1 MEVGHKTLAQLVG
14 ELRQIPFFE
23 ELKPEL
29 LLQRVPLLEDLP
41 EKLAGRVV
49 QEAEILSFSPGQV
62 ICKQGDYEDVFYL
75 ILSGEVEVSTFSQ
88 THAHIALGTLG
99 KGDFFGEMG
108 PLSGQPRT
116 ATVKARERAI
126 VLAFPKQIFQLLH
139 KGETKLK
146 RAIDQKYIER
156 SLRTHLRQVS
166 IFTGLS
172 DQDLDDLVSRIKL
185 KSFKK
190 GEVIIRQG
198 DEGDSLYLVRSGFVK
213 VSLGELPREKILT
226 YLRDGS
232 YFGEAA
238 LIRGEKRN
246 ANVAAM
252 TPVEAVQIFKA
263 DVEHI
268 LAKNPQILEEF
279 EREVSARAKET
290 QEVLHDASKARAI
303 SFVVRKG
310 LAQAREV
317 LVIDQGRCLECDLC
331 VESCRAVHG
340 HSRLIRRGSRL
351 GRILVPTSCFHC
363 ENPECLLCP
372 FGGIVRD
379 KHGEIHHTEA
389 CNGCG
394 GCARRCPYG
403 NILIVQETDAAGQE
417 KQRVV
422 KCDMCVDFPQVAC
435 VYNCPVAAAHLLRP
449 EEIIAQFHEES
460 AAANEP

>member
-1 MEVGHKTLAQLVG
+1 MEIGHKTLAQLVE
-14 ELRQIPFFE
+14 ELQQIPFFE
-23 ELKPEL
+23 EIKPEQ

-41 EKLAGRVV
+41 EKLAKRVAE
-49 QEAEILSFSPGQV
+49 EAEILSFSAGQV

-88 THAHIALGTLG
+88 TKARIMLGTLC
-99 KGDFFGEMG
+99 KDDFFGEMG

-116 ATVKARERAI
+116 ATVTARERTI
-126 VLAFPKQIFQLLH
+126 LLAFSKEIFHTLH
-139 KGETKLK
+139 KGDTKLK

-166 IFTGLS
+166 IFSALP

-185 KSFKK
+185 RSFKK

-213 VSLGELPREKILT
+213 VSLGELDHEKILT

-232 YFGEAA
+232 YFGETA

-246 ANVAAM
+246 ANVIAM

-279 EREVSARAKET
+279 ERAVSEHAKET
-290 QEVLHDASKARAI
+290 DEVLHDESKARAI
-303 SFVVRKG
+303 SFVVKKG

-317 LVIDQGRCLECDLC
+317 LVIDQTRCLECDLC

-340 HSRLIRRGSRL
+340 HSRIIRRGSRL

-379 KHGEIHHTEA
+379 KQGEIHHTEA

-403 NILIVQETDAAGQE
+403 NILIIQETDAAGE
-417 KQRVV
+417 PKQRVV
-422 KCDMCVDFPQVAC
+422 KCDMCVDFPRVAC

-449 EEIIAQFHEES
+449 EEIIAQYQES
-460 AAANEP
+460 AASDER

>member
-1 MEVGHKTLAQLVG
+1 MEIGHKTLAQLVE
-14 ELRQIPFFE
+14 ELQQIPFFE
-23 ELKPEL
+23 DLKPEL

-41 EKLAGRVV
+41 PKLAGRVV
-49 QEAEILSFSPGQV
+49 QEAEILSFSAGQV

-75 ILSGEVEVSTFSQ
+75 ILAGEVEVTTYSQ
-88 THAHIALGTLG
+88 AHARIALGTIG
-99 KGDFFGEMG
+99 PGDFFGEMG

-116 ATVKARERAI
+116 ATITARERTI
-126 VLAFPKQIFQLLH
+126 VLAFPKEIFHILH

-146 RAIDQKYIER
+146 HAIDRKYIER

-166 IFTGLS
+166 IFTALS

-198 DEGDSLYLVRSGFVK
+198 DEGDSLYLVRAGFVK
-213 VSLGELPREKILT
+213 VSLGELAHEKILT
-226 YLRDGS
+226 YLREGS

-238 LIRGEKRN
+238 LVRGEKRN
-246 ANVAAM
+246 ANVVAM
-252 TPVEAVQIFKA
+252 TPVEAVQILKA
-263 DVEHI
+263 DVGHI
-268 LAKNPQILEEF
+268 LAKNPRIAEEF
-279 EREVSARAKET
+279 ERAVSDRAKET
-290 QEVLHDASKARAI
+290 QEVLHDESKARAI
-303 SFVVRKG
+303 SFVVKQG

-317 LVIDQGRCLECDLC
+317 LVIDQTRCLECDLC

-379 KHGEIHHTEA
+379 KQGEIHHTEA

-403 NILIVQETDAAGQE
+403 NILIVKDTDASGQE

-422 KCDMCVDFPQVAC
+422 KCDMCVDFPRVAC

-449 EEIIAQFHEES
+449 EEIISQHQDSPTADEH
-460 AAANEP
+460 